1 MKKKSN
7 AFLCIMMCVVLI
19 ASVFVACDVKDDETE
34 KTPMATQDGTIIH
47 EIPVEPSYSKL
58 FIADVELAEIL
69 EEVLDQDLKGESP
82 EVLYEKLEQLDETQ
96 KETFKDIATDKGYI
110 VEEEGGKLNVYE
122 SQDEQAPSAL
132 VTDIFNQASI
142 SDPNNVTPEE
152 LTRLEQIAATNNL
165 QVVTKN
171 NGAVGLVTRV
181 PATTRVNVT
190 KAPVVVS
197 KPPAVITQAPNL
209 NQNDYKTTVKVEIP
223 SYNPPTVGDVAPMGT
238 TLPKT
243 QLAKADWLETFG
255 DGSHHVFTNN
265 ATTSDGGT
273 VAVGAKLSI
282 GGENNEGFGAIVVK
296 YGKDGSVE
304 WKDTIN
310 SNKAC
315 QFENVAVLKDGSIVA
330 VGYTSGTSMD
340 GVTDADFKTKGTVE
354 GFIVKYSADGTKK
367 FSKMIGG
374 SGADMIYGVAP
385 TADGGFVIGGKSGS
399 PDGDLSGVGTLKYKA
414 FVMKLDANGNIVWR
428 NALSSSLHSAA
439 KNIAVAPN
447 GEIYVTVETV
457 ANDGE
462 FADIAGTKKGLET
475 TVLMKLDSAGNIKWK
490 KCYNG
495 AGRTQLYAVIAT
507 NDGCVIAGQYASG
520 PDGTNAGTFA
530 DIYNGG
536 NQGTFDGMII
546 KVGSDG
552 SLKWK
557 KALVGFQN
565 DYVTDITA
573 VPGGYALS
581 GYTNSTNRD
590 FALKNSGE
598 TDAFVYIITAYG
610 DLQTVSSFG
619 GSAADNARGIC
630 SDGKTVYISGFTN
643 SGDGSFANAS
653 VKGADGKGAAMV
665 YRYNLQT
672 N

>member
-1 MKKKSN
+1 MKNKSN

-19 ASVFVACDVKDDETE
+19 ASVFVACDVKDDEKE
-34 KTPMATQDGTIIH
+34 PPAAAQEGTIIH
-47 EIPVEPSYSKL
+47 EVPVEPSYSKL

-122 SQDEQAPSAL
+122 SQEEQAPSAL

-152 LTRLEQIAATNNL
+152 FTRLEQIAATNNL

-171 NGAVGLVTRV
+171 NGAVALVTRV
-181 PATTRVNVT
+181 PATTKVNIT

-197 KPPAVITQAPNL
+197 KPPVITQAPNH
-209 NQNDYKTTVKVEIP
+209 NKEDYKTTIRVEIP
-223 SYNPPTVGDVAPMGT
+223 SYNPPTAGAVAPMGT

-255 DGSHHVFTNN
+255 NDSHHIFTNN

-273 VAVGAKLSI
+273 VAVGATLSV
-282 GGENNEGFGAIVVK
+282 GGDGKSKGFGAIVVK
-296 YGKDGSVE
+296 YNKDGSVA

-310 SNKAC
+310 ANQIC

-330 VGYTSGTSMD
+330 VGYTSGTTID
-340 GVTDADFKTKGTVE
+340 GVTDADFKTKGSVE
-354 GFIVKYSADGTKK
+354 GFVVKYSADGSKK

-374 SGADMIYGVAP
+374 SGADMVYGIAP
-385 TADGGFVIGGKSGS
+385 TADGGFVIGGKAGS
-399 PDGDLSGVGTLKYKA
+399 PDGDFSGVGTLKYKA
-414 FVMKLDANGNIVWR
+414 FVMKLDANGNVAWT
-428 NALSSSLHSAA
+428 NAISSSLHSAV

-447 GEIYVTVETV
+447 GDIYATVETV
-457 ANDGE
+457 ADDGE

-475 TVLMKLDSAGNIKWK
+475 TVLMKLNSAGNIQWK
-490 KCYNG
+490 KCYHG

-520 PDGTNAGTFA
+520 PDGTNSGTFA

-546 KVGSDG
+546 KVGADG
-552 SLKWK
+552 SQKWK
-557 KALVGFQN
+557 KPLIGFQN
-565 DYVTDITA
+565 DYVTDIAA
-573 VPGGYALS
+573 VPGGFALS

-590 FALKNSGE
+590 FALKNNGE
-598 TDAFVYIITAYG
+598 TDSFVYVITAYG

-619 GSAADNARGIC
+619 GSSADNARGIC

-653 VKGADGKGAAMV
+653 VKGSDGKGAAMV
-665 YRYNLQT
+665 YRYNLET